1 MEKDDDLMKQ
11 KTSFSGLSGSGF
23 DLFETAG
30 RGRGGAG
37 GGLYCLAFNFF
48 LLLFLVS

>member
-1 MEKDDDLMKQ
+1 MEKDDNLMKQ

-23 DLFETAG
+23 DLFEAAG

-37 GGLYCLAFNFF
+37 GGLHCVF
-48 LLLFLVS
+48 V